1 MSTTCYAF
9 PITRIENVLHL
20 IIISDFMI
28 PSDFRTAIFPA
39 RYFQGPGAIRTLPG
53 WISQLGSGAFIVAGQ
68 KSADSILSELIPH
81 APVAIQVERFRGE
94 CTRTEIN
101 RLTSLAGDAGFDVVV
116 ALGGGKVIDTA
127 KAIALELNSK
137 IIIVPTVAS
146 NDAPCSAISVVY
158 NEEGI
163 FEEVIHLKRN
173 PDLVLLDSEI
183 IANSPV
189 RLLVAGM
196 GDALSTWFEA
206 DSCFRSGSPN
216 EAGGY
221 STWSART
228 MARLC
233 YDTLLKFGVD
243 AAISCREKRVTP
255 ALEHII
261 EANTLMSGIGFE
273 SAGLGSA
280 HAIHNGLTCLR
291 GTHAFFHGEKVA
303 FGVLAGLFLTEKP
316 EPLIVEVYSFC
327 RSVGLPVT
335 LAMIGI
341 ENPTREELR
350 SVAEKACLPGE
361 SIWHEPVTIHVERV
375 IEALVKADE
384 WGRK

>member
-1 MSTTCYAF
+1 MTCYAF
-9 PITRIENVLHL
+9 PVAGVENVLHL
-20 IIISDFMI
+20 IFISDFMI
-28 PSDFRTAIFPA
+28 SSDFRTAIFPA
-39 RYFQGPGAIRTLPG
+39 RYFQGPGAIKTLPG

-68 KSADSILSELIPH
+68 KSADSILSEFIPH

-101 RLTSLAGDAGFDVVV
+101 RLTLLAGDAGFDVVV
-116 ALGGGKVIDTA
+116 ALGGGKVIDTG
-127 KAIALELNSK
+127 KAVALELNSK

-183 IANSPV
+183 IAHSPV

-216 EAGGY
+216 EAGGF
-221 STWSART
+221 STRSARM

-233 YDTLLKFGVD
+233 YDTLLEFGVD
-243 AAISCREKRVTP
+243 AVISCREKRVTP

-261 EANTLMSGIGFE
+261 ETNTLMSGIGFE

-303 FGVLAGLFLTEKP
+303 FGVLAGLFLTDRP
-316 EPLIVEVYSFC
+316 ESLIREVYSFC
-327 RSVGLPVT
+327 VSVGLPVT
-335 LAMIGI
+335 LSGIGVI
-341 ENPTREELR
+341 DPSDEDLKK
-350 SVAEKACLPGE
+350 VAEAACAPEE
-361 SIWHEPVTIHVERV
+361 SIWHEPVTINVDRV
-375 IEALVKADE
+375 IEALIKADE